1 MPKIN
6 AFVFD
11 LDGTLVQTER
21 LKARSYAKA
30 AVELCPENVTEGE
43 VIEAYK
49 EVVGESRQTVATTLM
64 ERFDLEAASA
74 ERMTGVD
81 VDAPWQAFVQV
92 RLDYYQDLVEDP
104 DVLRNHRWPHT
115 LALLERARENRCAVA
130 LATTSR
136 RKQAC
141 HVLSVLGHEDTFDV
155 VATADDVARTKP
167 HPEIYRMCAVEL
179 DVAPTRTLA
188 IEDSP
193 TGTEAALAAGLHCI
207 AFGTP
212 FTETRLREDSPLDDQ
227 WIVTDPDE
235 LVSTVDR
242 LLDEETAEPE
252 SARA

>member
-1 MPKIN
+1 MPEIN

-30 AVELCPENVTEGE
+30 AVELCPEAVTEE
-43 VIEAYK
+43 DVLEAYK

-64 ERFDLEAASA
+64 ERFGLEAASA
-74 ERMTGVD
+74 EHMTEVD

-92 RLDYYQDLVEDP
+92 RLDYYEALVQDPE
-104 DVLRNHRWPHT
+104 VLRDHQWPHT
-115 LALLERARENRCAVA
+115 LSLLERARENQCAVA

-141 HVLSVLGHEDTFDV
+141 HVLNVLGHDDTFDF

-179 DVAPTRTLA
+179 GVAPDHILA
-188 IEDSP
+188 LEDSP
-193 TGTEAALAAGLHCI
+193 TGTEAAVAAGLHCI

-212 FTETRLREDSPLDDQ
+212 FTEARLRAEAPLDDA
-227 WIVTDPDE
+227 WIVTDPE
-235 LVSTVDR
+235 ALIATVDR
-242 LLDEETAEPE
+242 LLDKESAGHE

>member
-1 MPKIN
+1 MPEIN

-21 LKARSYAKA
+21 LKAQSYAKA
-30 AVELCPENVTEGE
+30 AVELCPEDVTEAE
-43 VIEAYK
+43 VLEAYK
-49 EVVGESRQTVATTLM
+49 DVVGESRQTVATTLM
-64 ERFDLEAASA
+64 ERFDLEAVAA
-74 ERMTGVD
+74 ERMTDVD

-92 RLDYYQDLVEDP
+92 RLDYYDDLVQDP
-104 DVLRNHRWPHT
+104 EVLRENRWPHT
-115 LALLERARENRCAVA
+115 LSLLERARENQCAVA

-141 HVLSVLGHEDTFDV
+141 HVLSVLGHDDTFDF
-155 VATADDVARTKP
+155 VATADDVERTKP

-179 DVAPTRTLA
+179 GVAPDRILA

-212 FTETRLREDSPLDDQ
+212 FTEARLREESPLDDR

-235 LVSTVDR
+235 LIATVDT
-242 LLDEETAEPE
+242 LLDREAAGAT
-252 SARA
+252 SAS

>member
-1 MPKIN
+1 MPEIN

-30 AVELCPENVTEGE
+30 AVELCPEDVTEND

-49 EVVGESRQTVATTLM
+49 DVVGESRQTVATTLM

-74 ERMTGVD
+74 ERMAEVD

-92 RLDYYQDLVEDP
+92 RLGYYEDLVQDP
-104 DVLRNHRWPHT
+104 EVLRENRWPHT
-115 LALLERARENRCAVA
+115 LSLLERARENRCAVA

-136 RKQAC
+136 RVQAC
-141 HVLSVLGHEDTFDV
+141 HVLNVLGHDDTFDF

-179 DVAPTRTLA
+179 GVAPEHTLA
-188 IEDSP
+188 LEDSP

-212 FTETRLREDSPLDDQ
+212 FTEERLRADAPLDDR
-227 WIVTDPDE
+227 WIEDDPDE
-235 LVSTVDR
+235 LVATVDT
-242 LLDEETAEPE
+242 LLDGEA
-252 SARA
+252 ARATSAS

>member
-30 AVELCPENVTEGE
+30 AVELCPEDVTEDE
-43 VIEAYK
+43 VLEAYK
-49 EVVGESRQTVATTLM
+49 DVVGESRQTVATTLM

-74 ERMTGVD
+74 ERMTEVD

-92 RLDYYQDLVEDP
+92 RLDYYEALVQDPE
-104 DVLRNHRWPHT
+104 VLRENRWPHT
-115 LALLERARENRCAVA
+115 LSLLDRAREHRCAVA

-136 RKQAC
+136 RRQAC
-141 HVLSVLGHEDTFDV
+141 HVLNVLGLDDTFDF

-179 DVAPTRTLA
+179 GVAPEHILA

-193 TGTEAALAAGLHCI
+193 TGTEAAVAAGLHCI

-212 FTETRLREDSPLDDQ
+212 FTEKRLREEAPLEDR
-227 WIVTDPDE
+227 WIVSAPNDLLD
-235 LVSTVDR
+235 TVDT
-242 LLDEETAEPE
+242 LLAETA
-252 SARA
+252 

>member
-1 MPKIN
+1 MPDIN

-30 AVELCPENVTEGE
+30 AVELCPDSVTEDE

-49 EVVGESRQTVATTLM
+49 DVVGESRKIVASTLM
-64 ERFDLEAASA
+64 KQFDLEAASA
-74 ERMTGVD
+74 ERMTQVD

-92 RLDYYQDLVEDP
+92 RLDYYHDLVQDP
-104 DVLRNHRWPHT
+104 NVLRENRWPHS
-115 LALLERARENRCAVA
+115 LSLLDRARENRCAVA

-136 RKQAC
+136 RRQAC
-141 HVLSVLGHEDTFDV
+141 HVLNVLGLEDTFDY
-155 VATADDVARTKP
+155 VATSDDVERTKP
-167 HPEIYRMCAVEL
+167 HPEIYRLCATEL
-179 DVAPTRTLA
+179 GVAPERMLA

-193 TGTEAALAAGLHCI
+193 TGTQAALNAGLHCI

-212 FTETRLREDSPLDDQ
+212 FTEKRLREEAPLDDR

-235 LVSTVDR
+235 LIATVDT
-242 LLDEETAEPE
+242 LLKEPV
-252 SARA
+252 

>member
-1 MPKIN
+1 MPQIN

-30 AVELCPENVTEGE
+30 AVELCPDDVTEDD
-43 VIEAYK
+43 VMEAYK
-49 EVVGESRQTVATTLM
+49 DVVGESRQVVATALM
-64 ERFDLEAASA
+64 ERFNLEAASA
-74 ERMTGVD
+74 EHMTEVD

-92 RLDYYQDLVEDP
+92 RLGYYHDLVGDP
-104 DVLRNHRWPHT
+104 EVLRESRWPHS

-141 HVLSVLGHEDTFDV
+141 YVLDVLGHDDTFDF

-179 DVAPTRTLA
+179 GVAPERILA

-212 FTETRLREDSPLDDQ
+212 FTEARLREESPLDDH
-227 WIVTDPDE
+227 WIVGDPEE
-235 LVSTVDR
+235 LIVTVDT
-242 LLDEETAEPE
+242 LLNEAATASE
-252 SARA
+252 SVNP

>member
-1 MPKIN
+1 MTDIN

-30 AVELCPENVTEGE
+30 AVELCPISVTEDE

-49 EVVGESRQTVATTLM
+49 EVVGESRKTVAATLM

-74 ERMTGVD
+74 ERMTQVD

-92 RLDYYQDLVEDP
+92 RLGYYRDLIQDPNVIRE
-104 DVLRNHRWPHT
+104 NRWPHS
-115 LALLERARENRCAVA
+115 LALLDRARENQCAVA

-136 RKQAC
+136 RRQAC
-141 HVLSVLGHEDTFDV
+141 HVLSVLGLNDTFDYL
-155 VATADDVARTKP
+155 ATADDVARTKP
-167 HPEIYRMCAVEL
+167 HPEIYRLCAVEL
-179 DVAPTRTLA
+179 GVAPERMLA

-193 TGTEAALAAGLHCI
+193 TGTQAAVAAGLHCI

-212 FTETRLREDSPLDDQ
+212 FTQTRLQDEAPLDSR
-227 WIVTDPDE
+227 WIVTDPDVLLE
-235 LVSTVDR
+235 TVDT
-242 LLDEETAEPE
+242 LLEEA
-252 SARA
+252 A

>member
-1 MPKIN
+1 MPQIN

-30 AVELCPENVTEGE
+30 AVELCPDDVTEDD
-43 VIEAYK
+43 VMEAYK
-49 EVVGESRQTVATTLM
+49 DVVGESRQVVATALM
-64 ERFDLEAASA
+64 ERFNLEAASA
-74 ERMTGVD
+74 EHMTEVD

-92 RLDYYQDLVEDP
+92 RLGYYHDLVGDP
-104 DVLRNHRWPHT
+104 EVLRENRWPHT
-115 LALLERARENRCAVA
+115 LALLDRARENQCAVA

-136 RKQAC
+136 RRQAC
-141 HVLSVLGHEDTFDV
+141 HVLNVLGHDDTFDF
-155 VATADDVARTKP
+155 VATADDVEHTKP

-179 DVAPTRTLA
+179 GVAPERILA

-212 FTETRLREDSPLDDQ
+212 FTEARLREESPLDDH
-227 WIVTDPDE
+227 WIVGDPEE
-235 LVSTVDR
+235 LIVTVDT
-242 LLDEETAEPE
+242 LLNEAATASE
-252 SARA
+252 SVNP

>member
-1 MPKIN
+1 MPEIN

-30 AVELCPENVTEGE
+30 AVELCPEAVTEKD
-43 VIEAYK
+43 VLEAYK

-64 ERFDLEAASA
+64 ERFGLEAASA
-74 ERMTGVD
+74 EHMTEVD

-92 RLDYYQDLVEDP
+92 RLGYYEDLVQDP
-104 DVLRNHRWPHT
+104 AVLRENRWPHT
-115 LALLERARENRCAVA
+115 LALLERARENQCAVA

-141 HVLSVLGHEDTFDV
+141 HVLEVLGHDDTFDV

-179 DVAPTRTLA
+179 GVAPNRMLA

-193 TGTEAALAAGLHCI
+193 TGTEAALAAGLYCI

-212 FTETRLREDSPLDDQ
+212 FTEERLRAESPLDDR
-227 WIVTDPDE
+227 WIVSDPE
-235 LVSTVDR
+235 QLIAAVDAR
-242 LLDEETAEPE
+242 LGREATGAT
-252 SARA
+252 SAS

>member
-1 MPKIN
+1 MPEIN

-30 AVELCPENVTEGE
+30 AVELCPEDVTEDD

-49 EVVGESRQTVATTLM
+49 DVVGESRQTVATTLM

-74 ERMTGVD
+74 ERMTEVD

-92 RLDYYQDLVEDP
+92 RLGYYEDLVQDP
-104 DVLRNHRWPHT
+104 EVLHENRWPHM
-115 LALLERARENRCAVA
+115 LSLLERARENHCAVA

-136 RKQAC
+136 REQAC
-141 HVLSVLGHEDTFDV
+141 HVLSVLGHDDTFDV

-167 HPEIYRMCAVEL
+167 HPEIYRTCAVEL
-179 DVAPTRTLA
+179 GVAPERMLA

-193 TGTEAALAAGLHCI
+193 TGTRAALAAGLHCI

-212 FTETRLREDSPLDDQ
+212 FTEDRLRAESPLDDH
-227 WIVTDPDE
+227 WIMSDPEE
-235 LVSTVDR
+235 LIATVDT
-242 LLDEETAEPE
+242 LLNKTATAAE
-252 SARA
+252 SVTP

>member
-1 MPKIN
+1 MPDIN

-30 AVELCPENVTEGE
+30 AVALCPEDVTEDD
-43 VIEAYK
+43 VMEAYK
-49 EVVGESRQTVATTLM
+49 DVVGESRQVVATTLM
-64 ERFDLEAASA
+64 ERSGLEAVSA
-74 ERMTGVD
+74 EHMTEIG

-92 RLDYYQDLVEDP
+92 RLGYYHDLVGDP
-104 DVLRNHRWPHT
+104 DVLRENRWPHS
-115 LALLERARENRCAVA
+115 LALLERARENQCAVA

-136 RKQAC
+136 RTQAC
-141 HVLSVLGHEDTFDV
+141 HVLDVLGHDDTFDF

-179 DVAPTRTLA
+179 GVAPERILA

-212 FTETRLREDSPLDDQ
+212 FTEARLQAESSLDDR
-227 WIVTDPDE
+227 WIVTDPND
-235 LVSTVDR
+235 LLNTVDT
-242 LLDEETAEPE
+242 LLEEPAL
-252 SARA
+252 SK